1 MVDTIQRSRTV
12 PKGSSRGLCFRGA
25 ARGRG
30 GQEVT
35 TVAKAWPGKV
45 DRVDPYRWRIP
56 RAYKPEMRTDG
67 IVYASRELMEAI
79 KTDNSLEQVANVACL
94 PGIVGNAMAM
104 PDIHYGYGF
113 PIGGVAATD
122 VKEGVV
128 SPGGVGYDINCG
140 VRLLRTDLTRQE
152 VEPRIRDIVNQ
163 VFLDVPS
170 GVGSKGKVRV
180 DQKELARALRE
191 GSQWAV
197 SRGMGWP
204 EDPEQIE
211 DGGRIE
217 GAEPGALTPRA
228 MERGRPQL
236 GTLGAGNHFLEV
248 QVVDEIFDEEA
259 GRALGLTEI
268 GQVTVMI
275 HTGSRGLGYQ
285 VCDDSLKEMQQAV
298 QKYGLKLPD
307 RQLACAPVGSPEGA
321 KYLSAM
327 AAAANY
333 AWANRQCITHWT
345 REAFERVLDASAQR
359 MGMSIVYDVA
369 HNVAKLEEH
378 EADGERK
385 QLCVHRKGATRA
397 FGPGHPKLTGRHRQT
412 GQPVI
417 VPGDMGT
424 ASYLLVGTE
433 RAMRET
439 WGSTCH
445 GAGRTLSRQAAIRRS
460 RGRNIAEELS
470 QKGIYVRAASRE
482 VLAEEMPEAYK
493 DVDQVVQV
501 CHGAGISKLVA
512 RMRPLGVM
520 KG

>member
-1 MVDTIQRSRTV
+1 
-12 PKGSSRGLCFRGA
+12 
-25 ARGRG
+25 
-30 GQEVT
+30 
-35 TVAKAWPGKV
+35 VAKGWSGQV
-45 DRVDPYRWRIP
+45 ERVDAFRWRIP
-56 RAYKPEMRTDG
+56 RSYKPEMRTDG
-67 IVYASRELMEAI
+67 TVYASGEMMKEMRA
-79 KTDNSLEQVANVACL
+79 DNSLEQVANVACL

-113 PIGGVAATD
+113 PIGGVAATE
-122 VKEGVV
+122 VTEGVV

-140 VRLLRTDLTRQE
+140 VRLLRTELTRKE
-152 VEPRIRDIVNQ
+152 VEPRIRDIVDQ
-163 VFLDVPS
+163 IFVDVPS

-180 DQKELARALRE
+180 NERELRRALVE

-197 SRGMGWP
+197 KQGMGWQ
-204 EDPEQIE
+204 EDSDHIE

-217 GAEPGALTPRA
+217 GADPEVLTPRA

-248 QVVDEIFDEEA
+248 QVVEEIFDEETARLLGIKEA
-259 GRALGLTEI
+259 GQI
-268 GQVTVMI
+268 TVMI

-285 VCDDSLKEMQQAV
+285 VCDDSLKDMQRAV
-298 QKYGLKLPD
+298 EKYGIKLPD
-307 RQLACAPVGSPEGA
+307 RQLACAPVESPEGR
-321 KYLSAM
+321 KYLAGM

-345 REAFERVLDASAQR
+345 REAFEQVFETSAR
-359 MGMSIVYDVA
+359 KLGMEIIYDVA

-378 EADGERK
+378 EVDGSRK
-385 QLCVHRKGATRA
+385 RLCVHRKGATRA
-397 FGPGHPKLTGRHRQT
+397 FGPGEAKLTPLHKET

-424 ASYLLVGTE
+424 ASYLMVGTE
-433 RAMRET
+433 GAMKET

-445 GAGRTLSRQAAIRRS
+445 GAGRVMSRHAAIRS
-460 RGRNIAEELS
+460 ARGRNIARELS
-470 QKGIYVRAASRE
+470 EKGVYVRAASRQ

-512 RMRPLGVM
+512 KLKPIGVM

>member
-1 MVDTIQRSRTV
+1 MA
-12 PKGSSRGLCFRGA
+12 PEWGGA
-25 ARGRG
+25 L
-30 GQEVT
+30 T
-35 TVAKAWPGKV
+35 
-45 DRVDPYRWRIP
+45 RVDPFRWRIA
-56 RAYKPEMRTDG
+56 RSYKPEMLTDG
-67 IVYASRELMEAI
+67 IVYASGEMMQEI
-79 KTDNSLEQVANVACL
+79 KRDKALEQVANVACL
-94 PGIVGNAMAM
+94 PGIVGESLAM

-113 PIGGVAATD
+113 PIGGVAATA
-122 VKEGVV
+122 VEAGVV

-140 VRLLRTDLTRQE
+140 VRLLRTDLTEAE
-152 VEPRIRDIVNQ
+152 VRPRIQDIVDQ
-163 VFLDVPS
+163 IFVAVPS

-180 DQKELARALRE
+180 KAQELRRVLTH

-197 SRGMGWP
+197 RQGMGWP
-204 EDPEQIE
+204 EDPDHIE

-217 GAEPGALTPRA
+217 GADPEALSARA
-228 MERGRPQL
+228 IQRGLPQL

-248 QVVDEIFDEEA
+248 QVVDEIYDAEVA
-259 GRALGLTEI
+259 QALGLAAP
-268 GQVTVMI
+268 GQITVMI

-298 QKYGLKLPD
+298 QRYGIKLPD
-307 RQLACAPVGSPEGA
+307 RQLVCAPVQSPEGR
-321 KYLSAM
+321 KYLAGM

-345 REAFERVLDASAQR
+345 REAFEHVFETGAQKL
-359 MGMSIVYDVA
+359 GMHIIYDVA
-369 HNVAKLEEH
+369 HNVAKLEMH
-378 EADGERK
+378 EVGGQRK

-397 FGPGHPKLTGRHRQT
+397 FGPGHPSLTPQHRQT

-433 RAMRET
+433 GAMRET

-445 GAGRTLSRQAAIRRS
+445 GAGRVMSRHAAIS
-460 RGRNIAEELS
+460 KARGRDIAQELAS
-470 QKGIYVRAASRE
+470 RGIYVRAASRQ

-493 DVDQVVQV
+493 DVDEVVQV

-512 RMRPLGVM
+512 RMTPLGVM